1 MPRNKNRSASDQSQK
16 EAQPRY
22 KWRTVFDASRMAEGM
37 PPDFLVKSL
46 YQEPGLVRHS
56 QLLMASLWLQSQMA
70 GLICLHDDSD
80 LLTRCTIENGRHLP
94 AELGQATL
102 DMLEKWSS
110 ETLRREFEM
119 RFRSKLSN
127 QLREDLD
134 WIPIYRDALS
144 HGYVSLMQQ
153 VVGSWQQKVF
163 WSPSRS
169 KAREKKLERLFGGPR
184 REGTYIVI
192 DLSRIEF
199 ETGIERVCRVM
210 DFIAGELKEMDIPY
224 PVFA

>member
-1 MPRNKNRSASDQSQK
+1 
-16 EAQPRY
+16 
-22 KWRTVFDASRMAEGM
+22 MAEGM

>member
-1 MPRNKNRSASDQSQK
+1 M
-16 EAQPRY
+16 
-22 KWRTVFDASRMAEGM
+22 
-37 PPDFLVKSL
+37 
-46 YQEPGLVRHS
+46 
-56 QLLMASLWLQSQMA
+56 
-70 GLICLHDDSD
+70 
-80 LLTRCTIENGRHLP
+80 
-94 AELGQATL
+94 